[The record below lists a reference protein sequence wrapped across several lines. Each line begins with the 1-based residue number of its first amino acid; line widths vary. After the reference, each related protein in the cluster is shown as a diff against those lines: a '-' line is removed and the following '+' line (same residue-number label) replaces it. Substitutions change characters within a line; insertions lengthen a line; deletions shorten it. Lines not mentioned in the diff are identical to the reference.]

1 MRVSRIHTHPREGP
15 EALFK
20 VLRGKKGEDNEGGK
34 GSYGVPCIHTYLLLV
49 EREGRG
55 IVSVLRIFLRES
67 SPGTIFSSNLCFTH
81 VHMYLCHMYTESH
94 SPRCVHVCEAHV
106 SPQGLNCLVHI
117 TLSKDTPVL
126 VRKSQ
131 TYSGGPIRS
140 HLLWRAHSSPCWW
153 A

>member
-1 MRVSRIHTHPREGP
+1 M
-15 EALFK
+15 FK

-67 SPGTIFSSNLCFTH
+67 SPGTIFSSNLIFTH

-94 SPRCVHVCEAHV
+94 SPSHPVTCV
-106 SPQGLNCLVHI
+106 
-117 TLSKDTPVL
+117 
-126 VRKSQ
+126 
-131 TYSGGPIRS
+131 
-140 HLLWRAHSSPCWW
+140 
-153 A
+153 